1 MPLLLTKV
9 YSYDT
14 FTIEDVSDKVK
25 VINTGIKIV
34 YAKLTN
40 KDISGQDND

>member
-1 MPLLLTKV
+1 MPITIDNVKK
-9 YSYDT
+9 YDT
-14 FTIEDVSDKVK
+14 ITIEDVTGKVK